1 MKKKWFLKNKK
12 ADFKRIAGKYKI
24 NEVIVRLMIN
34 RGIKEDEIEKY
45 LYPSLENMYNPF
57 DMKDMK
63 KGVDILKEKIVNK
76 EKILIVGDY
85 DVDGIV
91 STYILKEGLKKCGAN
106 VSYEVPDRVKDGY
119 GINVSIID
127 KAYENGFRTILTC
140 DNGIAAIEQIKH
152 AKELGMTVVI
162 TDHHDIAKV
171 EENGEVKE
179 RIPEADAV
187 INPHQKECKY
197 PYEYLC
203 GAGVAYKLLQ
213 AIMPDYGFSDYEIE
227 DFIQYVA
234 IATVCDVV
242 ELKDENRIIVKNG
255 LNALFNTNNIGL
267 QELIQVNGL
276 ADDIS
281 TYHLGFVIGPCL
293 NASGRL
299 DTAKIAI
306 SLLSCT
312 ERIEARNIAIE
323 LKELN
328 DQRKDM
334 TGENLEKAI
343 EVIEKN
349 HMYDDMVLVVYL
361 PECHESLAGI
371 IAGRIREKYYKP
383 TIVLTKGHNIAKGS
397 CRSIDNYDIF
407 AELQKCDSLLTKY
420 GGHPM
425 AAGLSLPEENID
437 KLRKMLN
444 DNCTLTED
452 DIIPRMS
459 IDICMPLGYITEKLI
474 GELKL
479 IEPCG
484 KDNEKPIFAEKD
496 IIVNRIYKLG
506 KNKNVLKL
514 NITNQYN
521 KTIDAMFFGNID
533 EFENY
538 IVEKFTE
545 DELNK
550 AFSGVVNDIRLS
562 LIYYPVINEFNGR
575 KSLQITIQDYQ

>member
-12 ADFKRIAGKYKI
+12 ADFKRIAEKYKI

-34 RGIKEDEIEKY
+34 RGIKENEIEKY

-91 STYILKEGLKKCGAN
+91 STYILKEGFKKCGAN

-255 LNALFNTNNIGL
+255 LNALINTNNIGL